1 MIKRQVLVSVALAVA
16 LSACAGAAP
25 EPETTP
31 VRLAMGFI
39 PSVQF
44 APLYVADQKGYFAE
58 NGIEIEFDHSVF
70 ESDAVKLVGTD
81 ELQFAV
87 VSGEQV
93 LLSRAQGIPLVY
105 VFEWFQKYP
114 IVVVSKPQMGIE
126 EPGDLAGRTVGLP
139 MQAGASYVGW
149 RALLAEAGLTEDDVT
164 TEVIG
169 FTQVAAV
176 SQETVEAAVGYA
188 SNEPIQLAQVHEAV
202 NVIYLSDYVDLVANG
217 LVTNEK
223 TLAENPELVAG
234 MVDALSRGL
243 SDTIANPDEAFGI
256 SQNYVEGLEGEV
268 AVTQRIVLDESI
280 QLWLAERLGESE
292 LSSWENTQ
300 QVLLDIGFLTE
311 PQDLEAVFT
320 NEFLP

>member
-1 MIKRQVLVSVALAVA
+1 MMKRQVLMSVALAV
-16 LSACAGAAP
+16 LLGACGGSAP
-25 EPETTP
+25 EPELTP
-31 VRLAMGFI
+31 VRLAMGYI
-39 PSVQF
+39 PSVQHSPF
-44 APLYVADQKGYFAE
+44 YVADQKGYFAE

-70 ESDAVKLVGTD
+70 ESDAVKLVGTN
-81 ELQFAV
+81 ELQFAL

-93 LLSRAQGIPLVY
+93 LLARAQGVPLVY

-114 IVVVSKPQMGIE
+114 IAVVSKPQMGIE

-139 MQAGASYVGW
+139 MQSGASYVGW

-202 NVIYLSDYVDLVANG
+202 NVIYVSDYVDLVANG

-223 TLAENPELVAG
+223 TLAENPDLVAG
-234 MVDALSRGL
+234 MVDAISRGL
-243 SDTIANPDEAFGI
+243 SDAIASPDEAFGI
-256 SQNYVEGLEGEV
+256 SENYVEGLEGEV

-280 QLWLAERLGESE
+280 KLWSAERLGESE
-292 LSSWENTQ
+292 LSSWETTQ
-300 QVLLDIGFLTE
+300 QVLLDMGFLTE
-311 PQDLEAVFT
+311 PQDLEAAFT